1 LSGSARTIAAS
12 QNRLAMT
19 ARYKDSFLANS
30 YTHNQG
36 RITFDF
42 FMALRARP
50 RIAHSK
56 GEL

>member
-1 LSGSARTIAAS
+1 
-12 QNRLAMT
+12 MT

-42 FMALRARP
+42 FTALRARP

-56 GEL
+56 GELS